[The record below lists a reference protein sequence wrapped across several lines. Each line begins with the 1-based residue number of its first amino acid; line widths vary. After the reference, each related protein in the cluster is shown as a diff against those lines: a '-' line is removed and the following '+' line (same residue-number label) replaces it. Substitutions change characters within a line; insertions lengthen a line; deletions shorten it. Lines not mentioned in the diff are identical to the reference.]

1 MSRASTI
8 RLEIPDKNIRV
19 EFTGDENTVMRDLL
33 KFLSN
38 VYPRL
43 TIVDKIVYTPDLE
56 ALLST
61 ISPHIRLSSGEII
74 LLGEEGKTTENKI
87 LYLLAG
93 CYAASRFGLRE
104 KSSMSV
110 EEMARMV
117 ASISKKTIQNTLV
130 DLVKKGLVLRQARGM
145 FEISVKGIMLLSGGV
160 EGEKAADKPNPADR
174 S

>member
-8 RLEIPDKNIRV
+8 RLEIPDKNIKV

-33 KFLSN
+33 KFLLN
-38 VYPRL
+38 IYPRL

-56 ALLST
+56 ALLSA
-61 ISPHIRLSSGEII
+61 ISPHIRLSSDEII
-74 LLGEEGKTTENKI
+74 LLGEEEKTTENKI

-110 EEMARMV
+110 EEMTRMV

-160 EGEKAADKPNPADR
+160 ESEEAADKPNPAD
-174 S
+174 

>member
-1 MSRASTI
+1 MSGSLTI
-8 RLEIPDKNIRV
+8 RLEIPDKNIKV

-56 ALLST
+56 ALLSA
-61 ISPHIRLSSGEII
+61 ISPHIRISSGDII
-74 LLGEEGKTTENKI
+74 LLGEESKTTESKI

-93 CYAASRFGLRE
+93 CYAASKFGLRE

-110 EEMARMV
+110 EEMVRMV
-117 ASISKKTIQNTLV
+117 TNISKKTIQNTLV

-145 FEISVKGIMLLSGGV
+145 FEISVRGIMLLSGGV
-160 EGEKAADKPNPADR
+160 EGEKAVDKPNPAD
-174 S
+174 